1 MRELPHE
8 QARVRCALSF
18 KSASIYNGVSPFSTF
33 AHQKLTTSTTNISH
47 TREKSSHTS
56 SHLRIDTVLHQA
68 EACCAAQATRTA
80 WRGDGPSASHRG
92 CPEWAC
98 GTDATFDQSP
108 ELGVRCKAGPCR
120 ARCVNET
127 ASGPRS
133 LAGRGQVPIGEH
145 DSDDGASLRV
155 ITPPFARSL

>member
-8 QARVRCALSF
+8 QACVRCALSF
-18 KSASIYNGVSPFSTF
+18 KSVSIYNGVSPVSTF
-33 AHQKLTTSTTNISH
+33 AHQKLTTSTTNISR
-47 TREKSSHTS
+47 TRKRSSHTS

-80 WRGDGPSASHRG
+80 WRGDGPSALTAPTASHRG

-98 GTDATFDQSP
+98 GTDATLVQSP

-133 LAGRGQVPIGEH
+133 LAGRGQ
-145 DSDDGASLRV
+145 DQ
-155 ITPPFARSL
+155 